1 MMGKW
6 TKKKKLKSNNY
17 LNLTK
22 LWLSKLNFVCFFFIN
37 NYFIEYENA
46 FISFLTRVSMKQADL
61 VKKVLLEMPKKL
73 ILNFENPLLMS
84 DFLTHYLS

>member
-1 MMGKW
+1 M
-6 TKKKKLKSNNY
+6 T
-17 LNLTK
+17 
-22 LWLSKLNFVCFFFIN
+22 
-37 NYFIEYENA
+37 IEYENA
-46 FISFLTRVSMKQADL
+46 FISFLTKVSIKQSDL